1 MSMLN
6 NEFRLNKCNPSLYE
20 KEKEMMG
27 DENLVKLVVF
37 ANSNKYKRE
46 REVEDD
52 VLALI
57 QNIGIL
63 AKTKN
68 QG

>member
-46 REVEDD
+46 KLGMVY
-52 VLALI
+52 LP
-57 QNIGIL
+57 
-63 AKTKN
+63 
-68 QG
+68 

>member
-1 MSMLN
+1 MSTLN
-6 NEFRLNKCNPSLYE
+6 NEFRLNECNPSLYE
-20 KEKEMMG
+20 KETEMLG
-27 DENLVKLVVF
+27 DKNLVKLVVF